1 MLSVKLMLC
10 IVGQDVR
17 SARKGEERL
26 NSALLDV
33 LHSANQHGNV
43 IRGYIVSIERLCP
56 SAEACGGMSVAASPT
71 SWWHLPR
78 GRSNIT
84 PSKDRQPRRTVS
96 AAHGENDLKA
106 LLPHILPNM
115 DALCNVLACGW

>member
-56 SAEACGGMSVAASPT
+56 SAEACGGMSVAAFAHQLVALAKGSKQYHPIEGSPAKADGFRCP
-71 SWWHLPR
+71 W
-78 GRSNIT
+78 
-84 PSKDRQPRRTVS
+84 
-96 AAHGENDLKA
+96 GE
-106 LLPHILPNM
+106 
-115 DALCNVLACGW
+115 